1 MIPHDKRHGE
11 AELRV
16 FIPVENRRDC
26 ILRRRQNP
34 NNPNNVHHC
43 IKTNLW
49 RIVSRTPPSFNARCH
64 DSVLRDRPKPPQ
76 CCRPIPHNML
86 RVGFEKKGDQLPHQ
100 LPLHGHT
107 RTGVRCGDGLGLPT
121 RLLCCCT
128 SHTELK
134 ADQGTKNNFRTAKQS
149 HHEDLANFLMQWFL
163 VRKVKQTLQ
172 NLRRSPPPRI
182 WTSGCHSIQCRRIG
196 GFFCVD
202 LECVHARG
210 DSQQIL

>member
-1 MIPHDKRHGE
+1 M
-11 AELRV
+11 
-16 FIPVENRRDC
+16 
-26 ILRRRQNP
+26 
-34 NNPNNVHHC
+34 
-43 IKTNLW
+43 TNATVKLNSGSLFPL
-49 RIVSRTPPSFNARCH
+49 RIVAIAFSGDGKILTTPIMCTTVLKRICGGSFPVLLQASMHAATTVFCEIDQSLLNAAGPFLTTCC
-64 DSVLRDRPKPPQ
+64 VLGLK
-76 CCRPIPHNML
+76 
-86 RVGFEKKGDQLPHQ
+86 KKGDQLPHQ